1 MDFVTGL
8 PLSSSK
14 KNVEWVI
21 FDRLR
26 KSPYFIAV
34 RTDWSLQKLVE
45 VYTKEIVRLHDV
57 PMSIISDRDPW
68 FTASF
73 LKQLHK
79 FLGTGLNF
87 STGFHPQVDEQSERV
102 FKILEDMLRTCV
114 IDFESGWERYLPLV
128 DFVYNNSFQSSIQ
141 MAPYEVLYSR
151 RCRTPVCSMELGEKR
166 MIGPELIQE
175 TKDIVKKIGD
185 KLKTAFDRNKS
196 YSDLKHRDI
205 EYSVGDAVFINVSP

>member
-87 STGFHPQVDEQSERV
+87 ST
-102 FKILEDMLRTCV
+102 
-114 IDFESGWERYLPLV
+114 GWERYLPLV